1 MKSIRAKCLIGAVGI
16 LILSGAAFNYNGGE
30 KYFEIAK
37 NLDIFAT
44 LFKETNTYYV
54 DEINP
59 NQMIRV
65 GIDAMLA
72 DLDPYTNFIPEDEI
86 EDFRTMTTG
95 EYGGIGALISK
106 KNGKTLIVMPYKGY
120 SAHKSGLRIGDE
132 IVKID
137 GVELKDRNANDIGKL
152 LKGQANST
160 ILLTIKKYGSN
171 ELKEVPLKREIIKI
185 DNVPFYG
192 MVDDEI
198 GYIKLSDFTS
208 GAWKEV
214 KEAASELKSSGAK
227 RLILDVRDNPGGIL
241 MESVNIC
248 NLFIPK
254 DLEVVTT
261 KGKIKELN
269 RVYSALNT
277 SLDTEIPMAVLTSN
291 MSASAA
297 EIVAGVIQDY
307 DRGVLIGQKTYGKG
321 LVQTTRPLS
330 FNSHLKITT
339 QKYYIPSGRCIQ
351 AIDYSHRNEDGS
363 IGKIPDSLR
372 VAFKTKNG
380 RVVYDGG
387 GITPD
392 IELEKRN
399 FAPIT
404 LSLISKGLLFD
415 YATKYSFQNKKIA
428 SAKTFRLS
436 DEEFQKFVNWLSDKQ
451 YDYTSQVELTID
463 ELIAH
468 AKNEKNYEDISDQ
481 IVSLKSKLSHNKE
494 SDVQKFK
501 DEIKMALEEEIVSR
515 YYLQDGVIEASFDSD
530 PDILAAIDV
539 LKDSKKYDEILR
551 R

>member
-1 MKSIRAKCLIGAVGI
+1 MKSIRAMCLIGAVGI
-16 LILSGAAFNYNGGE
+16 LILSGAAFKYNGGE